1 MNKLKLRLMNIY
13 HHVFGERFYK
23 KIDYNFP
30 ENLMRWDLVNNAIQQ
45 ENYETYLEIG
55 CDDDMLFSKVNYVKK
70 KIGVDPVRGGN
81 CRKTSDEFF
90 LQNKENFD
98 CIFIDG
104 LHEYQQ
110 VKKDINN
117 SLNTLNENGTI
128 FIHDCL
134 PTSFFQQAV
143 PRCRMIWTG
152 DVWKSIVEMRTL
164 KNLDT
169 SVCKI
174 DHGIAIIK
182 KRENSNKLT
191 IDIEK
196 FSQLRFKDYYNNYS
210 KYMRLIDHKE
220 ALKFLKK

>member
-1 MNKLKLRLMNIY
+1 MI
-13 HHVFGERFYK
+13 
-23 KIDYNFP
+23 
-30 ENLMRWDLVNNAIQQ
+30 
-45 ENYETYLEIG
+45 
-55 CDDDMLFSKVNYVKK
+55 
-70 KIGVDPVRGGN
+70 
-81 CRKTSDEFF
+81 
-90 LQNKENFD
+90 
-98 CIFIDG
+98 
-104 LHEYQQ
+104 
-110 VKKDINN
+110 
-117 SLNTLNENGTI
+117 
-128 FIHDCL
+128 CL